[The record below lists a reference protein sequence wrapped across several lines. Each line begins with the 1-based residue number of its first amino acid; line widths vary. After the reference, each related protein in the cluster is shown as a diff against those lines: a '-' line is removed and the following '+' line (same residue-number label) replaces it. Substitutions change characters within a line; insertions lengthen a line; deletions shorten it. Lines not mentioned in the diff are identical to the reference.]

1 MFDMITKPF
10 QVLFDWIGYFLIFG
24 ASIITIL
31 TLGAVIAIP
40 FGLKM
45 LGVAFAK
52 TIVIETSKVV
62 RDLNID
68 KIGVNTQE
76 LKNTMRLIQNQENFT
91 KGKIHV

>member
-1 MFDMITKPF
+1 M
-10 QVLFDWIGYFLIFG
+10 FDWIGYFLIFG

>member
-1 MFDMITKPF
+1 MITKPF